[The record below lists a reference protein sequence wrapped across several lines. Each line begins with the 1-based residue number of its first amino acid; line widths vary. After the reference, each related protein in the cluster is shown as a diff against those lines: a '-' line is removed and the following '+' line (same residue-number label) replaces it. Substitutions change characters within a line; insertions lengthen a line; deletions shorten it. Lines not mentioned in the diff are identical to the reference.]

1 MACYRSQIPLCF
13 KRPYDEEARGFFG
26 DCAAPGSTEERI
38 AVHAFVQGLERRMA
52 PHVSELQ
59 RATEPPPG
67 FRKHWR
73 WLTTARPLPAG
84 FQSTVG
90 P

>member
-1 MACYRSQIPLCF
+1 M
-13 KRPYDEEARGFFG
+13 G
-26 DCAAPGSTEERI
+26 AAPGSTEERI

-73 WLTTARPLPAG
+73 WLTTA
-84 FQSTVG
+84 FH
-90 P
+90 